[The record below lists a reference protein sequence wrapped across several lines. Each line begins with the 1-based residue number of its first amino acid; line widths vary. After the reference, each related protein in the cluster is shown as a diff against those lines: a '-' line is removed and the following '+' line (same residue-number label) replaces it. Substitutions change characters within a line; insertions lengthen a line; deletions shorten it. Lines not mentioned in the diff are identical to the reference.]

1 MIDTV
6 RVEPA
11 KKVIT
16 HAADGRENGWLIELW
31 KDGRKTTG
39 YLTAASP
46 GSFKG
51 YHLHRVRAAR
61 YVCIRGR
68 MKIILYV
75 DGKREE
81 HLLDAASPQRLFI
94 PPNVPTGLQNVG
106 DDEAWLVNYP
116 EPAYDPD
123 LADEQVEYT
132 EEELEAGVVK

>member
-1 MIDTV
+1 MSERV
-6 RVEPA
+6 RIEHA
-11 KKVIT
+11 KKVT
-16 HAADGRENGWLIELW
+16 TFAHDGTENGWLVELW

-51 YHLHRVRAAR
+51 FHLHRVRAAR

-81 HLLDAASPQRLFI
+81 HVLDSSDPQRLFI
-94 PPNVPTGLQNVG
+94 PPNVPTGLQNIG
-106 DDEAWLVNYP
+106 EEEAWLVNYP
-116 EPAYDPD
+116 DPAYDPD
-123 LADEQVEYT
+123 LKDEQVEYT
-132 EEELEAGVVK
+132 EAELEAGVVK